1 MHKHTFIILA
11 LAICMLSCSHSGQD
25 DPFIPGSSESTIA
38 FGGNSGNW
46 QEAGS
51 RAGSRIGSQIG
62 AQIGSRA
69 GEGETGL
76 ETLFTSFR
84 VWGYKTK
91 TDTHQ
96 DGGNG
101 TAAIQKVMEGY
112 LVDWDPNN
120 KGWEYIGKTNPFL
133 NITQTIKYWDY
144 SASSYRFMAYA
155 SKDAKDVTVT
165 DPSST
170 DASQSTTEFREFRI
184 PYAFSDAATSTST
197 PYVSELWVS
206 NNQTTGQYKYGEP
219 VKLTFAPLI
228 AKVRFKFKYAEGQEG
243 QAPKITDISFKDSRW
258 QKDANG
264 EFQWTGDNEAK
275 TPIAG
280 TIVISYPLSETN
292 TEVSKKWENTE
303 RGPLE
308 LTIPY
313 EEEEKNAI
321 HQTSTYQKWYYMP
334 PMNIANYKQGSY
346 TITANVNGN
355 PVSATVSSEYT
366 QWKAGCQYT
375 YTFKISETNTSI
387 SFAEVQVE
395 QWVENG
401 VLDNNGNG
409 TKDW

>member
-1 MHKHTFIILA
+1 MA
-11 LAICMLSCSHSGQD
+11 LCLLSCSHSGQD
-25 DPFIPGSSESTIA
+25 DPFIPGSSESGIA

-46 QEAGS
+46 QEARS
-51 RAGSRIGSQIG
+51 RAWSQIG

-69 GEGETGL
+69 GEGETRL
-76 ETLFTSFR
+76 ETLFPSFR

-101 TAAIQKVMEGY
+101 TAVIQKVMDGY

-120 KGWEYIGKTNPFL
+120 GWEYIGKQNTFL
-133 NITQTIKYWDY
+133 KLTQTIKYWDY
-144 SASSYRFMAYA
+144 SASCYRFMAYA
-155 SKDAKDVTVT
+155 YNDKTTEVTA
-165 DPSST
+165 ST
-170 DASQSTTEFREFRI
+170 DANLSKTTFRI
-184 PYAFSDAATSTST
+184 PYVFSNDATSTTT
-197 PYVSELWVS
+197 PYISELWVS
-206 NNQTTGQYKYGEP
+206 NNQSTGLNKYGDQ

-228 AKVRFKFKYAEGQEG
+228 AKVRFKFKYAEGQE
-243 QAPKITDISFKDSRW
+243 PEITKISFKDSRW

-264 EFQWTGDNEAK
+264 NLQWTGTETT

-292 TEVSKKWENTE
+292 TTVSKTWETTQV
-303 RGPLE
+303 GPLE

-313 EEEEKNAI
+313 EEENDAI
-321 HQTSTYQKWYYMP
+321 HQTSTYQKWFYMP
-334 PMNIANYKQGSY
+334 PMDIANYTQGSY

-355 PVSATVSSEYT
+355 PVSATVNSEYT

-395 QWVENG
+395 QWKENG

>member
-1 MHKHTFIILA
+1 MA
-11 LAICMLSCSHSGQD
+11 LCLLSCSHSGQD
-25 DPFIPGSSESTIA
+25 DPFIPGSSESGIA

-46 QEAGS
+46 QEARS
-51 RAGSRIGSQIG
+51 RAWSQIG
-62 AQIGSRA
+62 AQIGSRV
-69 GEGETGL
+69 GEGETRL
-76 ETLFTSFR
+76 ETLFPSFR

-91 TDTHQ
+91 TDNHQ
-96 DGGNG
+96 DGENG

-120 KGWEYIGKTNPFL
+120 GWEYIGKQNTFL
-133 NITQTIKYWDY
+133 KLTQTIKYWDY

-155 SKDAKDVTVT
+155 YNDKTTKVTA
-165 DPSST
+165 ST
-170 DASQSTTEFREFRI
+170 DANLSKTTFSI
-184 PYAFSDAATSTST
+184 PYVFSNDATSTTT
-197 PYVSELWVS
+197 PYISELWVS
-206 NNQTTGQYKYGEP
+206 NNQSTNLHKYGDQ

-228 AKVRFKFKYAEGQEG
+228 AKVRFKFKYAEGQ
-243 QAPKITDISFKDSRW
+243 APQITNISFKDSRW

-264 EFQWTGDNEAK
+264 NLQWTGTETT

-292 TEVSKKWENTE
+292 TTVSKKWENPKV
-303 RGPLE
+303 GPLE

-313 EEEEKNAI
+313 EEEKDPI

-334 PMNIANYKQGSY
+334 PMDIANYTQGSY

-355 PVSATVSSEYT
+355 PVSATVASEYT

-395 QWVENG
+395 QWRENG

>member
-1 MHKHTFIILA
+1 MA
-11 LAICMLSCSHSGQD
+11 LCLLSCSHSGQD
-25 DPFIPGSSESTIA
+25 DPFIPGSSESGIA

-51 RAGSRIGSQIG
+51 RAG
-62 AQIGSRA
+62 
-69 GEGETGL
+69 EGETGL
-76 ETLFTSFR
+76 ETLFSSFR

-91 TDTHQ
+91 TDTRQ

-101 TAAIQKVMEGY
+101 TADIQKVMEGY
-112 LVDWDPNN
+112 LVDWNATD
-120 KGWEYIGKTNPFL
+120 KAWEYIGKHNATL
-133 NITQTIKYWDY
+133 NLTQTIKYWDY

-155 SKDAKDVTVT
+155 YNDKTTKVTA
-165 DPSST
+165 ST
-170 DASQSTTEFREFRI
+170 DANLSKTTFSI
-184 PYAFSDAATSTST
+184 PYVFSNDATSTTT
-197 PYVSELWVS
+197 PYISELWVS
-206 NNQTTGQYKYGEP
+206 NNQSTGQNKYGDQ

-228 AKVRFKFKYAEGQEG
+228 AKVRFKFKYAEGQKPE
-243 QAPKITDISFKDSRW
+243 ITDISFKDSRW

-264 EFQWTGDNEAK
+264 NWQWTAANETK

-292 TEVSKKWENTE
+292 TTVSKTWENPNV
-303 RGPLE
+303 GPLE

-313 EEEEKNAI
+313 EEENDAI

-334 PMNIANYKQGSY
+334 PMDIANYTQGSY

-355 PVSATVSSEYT
+355 PVSATVNSEYT

>member
-1 MHKHTFIILA
+1 MA
-11 LAICMLSCSHSGQD
+11 LCLLSCSHSGQD
-25 DPFIPGSSESTIA
+25 DPFIPGSSESGIA

-46 QEAGS
+46 QEARS
-51 RAGSRIGSQIG
+51 RAWSQIG

-69 GEGETGL
+69 GEGETRL
-76 ETLFTSFR
+76 ETLFPSFR

-91 TDTHQ
+91 TDNHQ
-96 DGGNG
+96 DGENG

-120 KGWEYIGKTNPFL
+120 GWEYIGKQNTFL
-133 NITQTIKYWDY
+133 KLTQTIKYWDY

-155 SKDAKDVTVT
+155 YNDKTTKVTA
-165 DPSST
+165 ST
-170 DASQSTTEFREFRI
+170 DANLSKTTFSI
-184 PYAFSDAATSTST
+184 PYVFSNDATSTTT
-197 PYVSELWVS
+197 PYISELWVS
-206 NNQTTGQYKYGEP
+206 NNQSTNLHKYGEQ

-228 AKVRFKFKYAEGQEG
+228 AKVRFKFKYAEGQE
-243 QAPKITDISFKDSRW
+243 PEITKISFKDSRW

-264 EFQWTGDNEAK
+264 NLQWTGTETT

-292 TEVSKKWENTE
+292 TTVSKTWETTQV
-303 RGPLE
+303 GPLE

-313 EEEEKNAI
+313 EEENDAI
-321 HQTSTYQKWYYMP
+321 HQTSTYQKWFYMP
-334 PMNIANYKQGSY
+334 PMDIANYTQGSY

-355 PVSATVSSEYT
+355 SVSATVNSEYT

-395 QWVENG
+395 QWRENG

-409 TKDW
+409 TTDW

>member
-1 MHKHTFIILA
+1 MA
-11 LAICMLSCSHSGQD
+11 LCLLSCSHSGQD
-25 DPFIPGSSESTIA
+25 DPFIPDSSESGIA
-38 FGGNSGNW
+38 FGGNSGKW

-51 RAGSRIGSQIG
+51 RAWSQIG
-62 AQIGSRA
+62 ARA

-76 ETLFTSFR
+76 ETLFSSFR

-91 TDTHQ
+91 IDSPQ
-96 DGGNG
+96 EGGNG
-101 TAAIQKVMEGY
+101 TAVIQKVMDGY
-112 LVDWDPNN
+112 LVDWDLKN
-120 KGWEYIGKTNPFL
+120 GWEYIGKQNTFL
-133 NITQTIKYWDY
+133 NTTQTIKYWDY

-155 SKDAKDVTVT
+155 TNDAKDATVTVT
-165 DPSST
+165 SST
-170 DASQSTTEFREFRI
+170 DATQGTTVFKI
-184 PYAFSDAATSTST
+184 PYAFSNDATSTTT
-197 PYVSELWVS
+197 PYISELWAS
-206 NNQTTGQYKYGEP
+206 NNQSTGQNKYGDQ

-228 AKVRFKFKYAEGQEG
+228 AKVRFKFKYAEGQVP
-243 QAPKITDISFKDSRW
+243 QITDISFMDSRW
-258 QKDANG
+258 QKDAN
-264 EFQWTGDNEAK
+264 ENWQWTAANETK

-292 TEVSKKWENTE
+292 TTVSKTWENPNV
-303 RGPLE
+303 GPLE

-313 EEEEKNAI
+313 EEENDAI

-334 PMNIANYKQGSY
+334 PMDIANYTQGSY
-346 TITANVNGN
+346 TITAKVNGN
-355 PVSATVSSEYT
+355 PVSATVNSEYT

-395 QWVENG
+395 QWRENG

>member
-1 MHKHTFIILA
+1 MA
-11 LAICMLSCSHSGQD
+11 LCLLSCSHSGQD
-25 DPFIPGSSESTIA
+25 DPFIPGSSESGIA

-51 RAGSRIGSQIG
+51 RAWAQTGSRTGD
-62 AQIGSRA
+62 
-69 GEGETGL
+69 GETGL
-76 ETLFTSFR
+76 ETLFASFR
-84 VWGYKTK
+84 VWGFKTK
-91 TDTHQ
+91 TDALR

-112 LVDWDPNN
+112 LVDWNATD
-120 KGWEYIGKTNPFL
+120 KAWEYIGKQNSFL
-133 NITQTIKYWDY
+133 NLTQTIKYWDY

-155 SKDAKDVTVT
+155 YNDKTTKVTA
-165 DPSST
+165 ST
-170 DASQSTTEFREFRI
+170 DANLSKTTFSI

-197 PYVSELWVS
+197 PYISELWVS
-206 NNQTTGQYKYGEP
+206 NNPSTGQYKYGDQ

-228 AKVRFKFKYAEGQEG
+228 AKVRFKFKYAEGQEP
-243 QAPKITDISFKDSRW
+243 QITNISFKDSRW

-264 EFQWTGDNEAK
+264 NLQWTGTETI

-292 TEVSKKWENTE
+292 TTVSKTWETTQV
-303 RGPLE
+303 GPLE

-313 EEEEKNAI
+313 EEENDAI

-334 PMNIANYKQGSY
+334 PMDIANYTQGSY
-346 TITANVNGN
+346 TITAKVNGN
-355 PVSATVSSEYT
+355 PVSATVGSEYT

-395 QWVENG
+395 QWKENG

>member
-1 MHKHTFIILA
+1 MA
-11 LAICMLSCSHSGQD
+11 LCLLSCSHSGQD
-25 DPFIPGSSESTIA
+25 DPFIPGSSESGIA
-38 FGGNSGNW
+38 FGGNSGKW

-51 RAGSRIGSQIG
+51 RAWSQIG
-62 AQIGSRA
+62 ARA

-76 ETLFTSFR
+76 ETLFSSFR

-101 TAAIQKVMEGY
+101 TAAIQKVMDGY
-112 LVDWDPNN
+112 LVDWDLKN
-120 KGWEYIGKTNPFL
+120 GWEYIGKQNTFL
-133 NITQTIKYWDY
+133 NTTQTIKYWDY

-155 SKDAKDVTVT
+155 SKDAKDATVIVT
-165 DPSST
+165 SST
-170 DASQSTTEFREFRI
+170 DAPQGTTVFKI
-184 PYAFSDAATSTST
+184 PYAFSNDATSTTT
-197 PYVSELWVS
+197 PYISELWAS
-206 NNQTTGQYKYGEP
+206 NNQSTGLNKYGDQ

-228 AKVRFKFKYAEGQEG
+228 AKVRFKFNYTKGQE
-243 QAPKITDISFKDSRW
+243 PKITEISFKDSRW

-264 EFQWTGDNEAK
+264 NWQWTGNENEAK
-275 TPIAG
+275 TPIEG

-292 TEVSKKWENTE
+292 TPVSKKWEDTKT
-303 RGPLE
+303 GPLE

-313 EEEEKNAI
+313 EEEKDAI

-334 PMNIANYKQGSY
+334 PMDIAKYTQGTY
-346 TITANVNGN
+346 IITANVNGN
-355 PVSATVSSEYT
+355 PVSATVDSKYT
-366 QWKAGCQYT
+366 QWEAGCQYT

-395 QWVENG
+395 QWRENG

-409 TKDW
+409 TTDW

>member
-1 MHKHTFIILA
+1 MA
-11 LAICMLSCSHSGQD
+11 LCLLSCSHSGQD
-25 DPFIPGSSESTIA
+25 DPFIPGSSESGIA

-51 RAGSRIGSQIG
+51 RAG
-62 AQIGSRA
+62 
-69 GEGETGL
+69 EGETGL
-76 ETLFTSFR
+76 ETLFSSFR

-91 TDTHQ
+91 TDNHQ
-96 DGGNG
+96 DGENG

-120 KGWEYIGKTNPFL
+120 GWEYIGKQNTFL
-133 NITQTIKYWDY
+133 KLTQTIKYWDY

-155 SKDAKDVTVT
+155 YNDKTTKVTA
-165 DPSST
+165 ST
-170 DASQSTTEFREFRI
+170 DANLSKTTFSI
-184 PYAFSDAATSTST
+184 PYVFSNDATSTNT
-197 PYVSELWVS
+197 PYISELWVS
-206 NNQTTGQYKYGEP
+206 NNQSTNLHKYGEQ

-228 AKVRFKFKYAEGQEG
+228 AKVRFKFKYAEGQE
-243 QAPKITDISFKDSRW
+243 PEITKISFKDSRW

-264 EFQWTGDNEAK
+264 NLQWTGTETT

-292 TEVSKKWENTE
+292 TTVSKTWETTQV
-303 RGPLE
+303 GPLE

-313 EEEEKNAI
+313 EEENDAI
-321 HQTSTYQKWYYMP
+321 HQTSTYQKWFYMP
-334 PMNIANYKQGSY
+334 PMDIANYTQGSY

-355 PVSATVSSEYT
+355 PVSATVDSKYT
-366 QWKAGCQYT
+366 QWEAGCQYT

-395 QWVENG
+395 QWRENG

-409 TKDW
+409 TTDW

>member
-1 MHKHTFIILA
+1 MA
-11 LAICMLSCSHSGQD
+11 LCLLSCSHSGQD
-25 DPFIPGSSESTIA
+25 DPFIPGSSESGIA

-51 RAGSRIGSQIG
+51 RTVAQTGSRT
-62 AQIGSRA
+62 

-76 ETLFTSFR
+76 ETLFSSFR

-112 LVDWDPNN
+112 LVDWNATD
-120 KGWEYIGKTNPFL
+120 KAWEYIGKQNTFL
-133 NITQTIKYWDY
+133 NTTQTIKYWDY

-155 SKDAKDVTVT
+155 YNDETKEVT
-165 DPSST
+165 SST
-170 DASQSTTEFREFRI
+170 DASQGTTVFRI
-184 PYAFSDAATSTST
+184 PYAFSETATSTTT
-197 PYVSELWVS
+197 PYISALWAS
-206 NNQTTGQYKYGEP
+206 NNQSTGQNKYGDQ

-228 AKVRFKFKYAEGQEG
+228 AKVRFKFKYADGQE
-243 QAPKITDISFKDSRW
+243 PKITDISFKDSRW
-258 QKDANG
+258 QKDATG
-264 EFQWTGDNEAK
+264 KLQWPASEGTT
-275 TPIAG
+275 TPTAG
-280 TIVISYPLSETN
+280 NIVISYPLSETN
-292 TEVSKKWENTE
+292 TDVSKTWNSGTT
-303 RGPLE
+303 GPLE

-313 EEEEKNAI
+313 EEETDPI
-321 HQTSTYQKWYYMP
+321 HQTNIYQKWYYMP
-334 PMNIANYKQGSY
+334 PMDIANYKQGSY
-346 TITANVNGN
+346 TITAKVNGN
-355 PVSATVSSEYT
+355 PVSAIVSSDYT
-366 QWKAGCQYT
+366 QWKAGFQYT

-395 QWVENG
+395 QWRENG